1 MKCVVPTSS
10 CSFKGG
16 PEVIIYCSVVGG
28 GPHAGKLFLL
38 QETVS
43 KINLSSNNVLN
54 QHFALTLETKKCF
67 EKQIPHPNTGSLGE
81 RMSLSFAI
89 DVIVLYF

>member
-28 GPHAGKLFLL
+28 GPSTGKLFLL
-38 QETVS
+38 QETV
-43 KINLSSNNVLN
+43 
-54 QHFALTLETKKCF
+54 
-67 EKQIPHPNTGSLGE
+67 
-81 RMSLSFAI
+81 
-89 DVIVLYF
+89 